1 MSGGSVELDLDQEE
15 GLCGGLNGV
24 DQWRNA
30 MSIRQRVST
39 LIQSVPSAA
48 LFTAA
53 IVFTAQPARA
63 DDPAK
68 FLKAMTDYTTA
79 QKSISATFD
88 SDIEVVTPD
97 LQKVQFTS
105 SGKLQL
111 TRPDKLRISRTGGYA
126 DVQLVYDGKTVSIY
140 GNNAKAYVQADL
152 AGTIDQLVDL
162 IQTKSGAAMPGTD
175 LLLSNGY
182 DELMSNVIMS
192 SHIGQGVVDGVECE
206 HLAFRGVDT
215 DWQIWIE
222 SGAQPVP
229 RKYVIT
235 SKTLAGAPQY
245 TLRIKDW
252 KTDAVADADAFVFKP
267 PAGATR
273 VDLDS
278 GVMAEFDE
286 LPPGTPSG
294 AKK

>member
-1 MSGGSVELDLDQEE
+1 MK
-15 GLCGGLNGV
+15 
-24 DQWRNA
+24 
-30 MSIRQRVST
+30 IRQRFNK
-39 LIQSVPSAA
+39 LMQSSASVFLA
-48 LFTAA
+48 GILA
-53 IVFTAQPARA
+53 IFTAQTARA
-63 DDPAK
+63 DDAAK
-68 FLKAMTDYTTA
+68 VLKAMTDYTAA

-88 SDIEVVTPD
+88 SDIEVVTPE
-97 LQKVQFTS
+97 LEKIQFTS

-126 DVQLVYDGKTVSIY
+126 DVQMVFDGKTVSIY
-140 GNNAKAYVQADL
+140 GNNAKAYVQADV
-152 AGTIDQLVDL
+152 AGSVDQLVDL
-162 IQTKSGAAMPGTD
+162 IQVRSGAALPGMD
-175 LLLSNGY
+175 LLLSNAY
-182 DELMSNVIMS
+182 DQLMSNVIVAA
-192 SHIGQGVVDGVECE
+192 HVGQGVIDGVECE

-222 SGAQPVP
+222 SGARPVP

-235 SKTLAGAPQY
+235 SKTVASAPQY

-252 KTDAVADADAFVFKP
+252 KTDAVVDADTFVFKA
-267 PAGATR
+267 PAGVTK

-278 GVMAEFDE
+278 SEMAEFDE

>member
-1 MSGGSVELDLDQEE
+1 MGIGQ
-15 GLCGGLNGV
+15 
-24 DQWRNA
+24 RRTA
-30 MSIRQRVST
+30 MNIKQQARTLLQSSANLALVAIFMVST
-39 LIQSVPSAA
+39 AQSS
-48 LFTAA
+48 
-53 IVFTAQPARA
+53 RA
-63 DDPAK
+63 DDPARL
-68 FLKAMTDYTTA
+68 LKAMSDYTAA
-79 QKSISATFD
+79 QKSIAATFD
-88 SDIEVVTPD
+88 SDIEIVTPE
-97 LQKVQFTS
+97 LEKVQFAS

-111 TRPDKLRISRTGGYA
+111 ARPDKLRVSRTGGYA
-126 DVQLVYDGKTVSIY
+126 DVQLIYDGKTVSIY
-140 GNNAKAYVQADL
+140 GTNAKAYAQADL

-162 IQTKSGAAMPGTD
+162 IQAKSGAAMPGTD
-175 LLLSNGY
+175 LLLSNAY
-182 DELMSNVIMS
+182 DELMSNVILA
-192 SHIGQGVVDGVECE
+192 SHIGQGVIDGVECE

-222 SGAQPVP
+222 SGARPVP

-235 SKTLAGAPQY
+235 SKTVTGAPQY

-252 KTDAVADADAFVFKP
+252 KTDAIADADAFVFKP
-267 PAGATR
+267 HASVTK

>member
-1 MSGGSVELDLDQEE
+1 MST
-15 GLCGGLNGV
+15 
-24 DQWRNA
+24 
-30 MSIRQRVST
+30 RQRAST
-39 LIQSVPSAA
+39 LIRNLPTAA
-48 LFTAA
+48 LVAVVVAFT
-53 IVFTAQPARA
+53 VQSARA
-63 DDPAK
+63 DDPAR
-68 FLKAMTDYTTA
+68 FLKAMSEYTAA
-79 QKSISATFD
+79 QKFISATFD
-88 SDIEVVTPD
+88 SDIEVVTPE
-97 LQKVQFTS
+97 LEKIQFTS

-111 TRPDKLRISRTGGYA
+111 ARPDKLRISRTGGYA
-126 DVQLVYDGKTVSIY
+126 DVELVYDGKTVSIY
-140 GNNAKAYVQADL
+140 GNNAKAYAQADL

-162 IQTKSGAAMPGTD
+162 IQSKSGAAMPGTD
-175 LLLSNGY
+175 LLLSNAY
-182 DELMSNVIMS
+182 DELMSNVILAR
-192 SHIGQGVVDGVECE
+192 HIGQGVVDGVECE

-222 SGAQPVP
+222 SGARPVP

-235 SKTLAGAPQY
+235 SKTVAGAPQY

-252 KTDAVADADAFVFKP
+252 KTDAAADADTFVFKP
-267 PAGATR
+267 PAGVTK

>member
-1 MSGGSVELDLDQEE
+1 MNAGKRVGVSGMSL
-15 GLCGGLNGV
+15 
-24 DQWRNA
+24 
-30 MSIRQRVST
+30 T
-39 LIQSVPSAA
+39 SAA
-48 LFTAA
+48 LATVFIT
-53 IVFTAQPARA
+53 FTAQSVRA
-63 DDPAK
+63 DDPMK
-68 FLKAMTDYTTA
+68 LLKAMADYSAA
-79 QKSISATFD
+79 QKSISANFD

-97 LQKVQFTS
+97 LEKIQFTS

-111 TRPDKLRISRTGGYA
+111 SRPDKLRISRTGGYA

-152 AGTIDQLVDL
+152 SGTIDQLVDL
-162 IQTKSGAAMPGTD
+162 IQLKSGAALPGAD
-175 LLLSNGY
+175 LFLSNSY
-182 DELMSNVIMS
+182 DELMSNVILAK
-192 SHIGQGVVDGVECE
+192 HIGQGVVDGVECE
-206 HLAFRGVDT
+206 HLAFRGIDT

-222 SGAQPVP
+222 SGARPVP

-245 TLRIKDW
+245 TLKIRDW
-252 KTDAVADADAFVFKP
+252 KTDDIPDADTFAFKA
-267 PAGATR
+267 PAGATK

-278 GVMAEFDE
+278 AVMVEFDE

>member
-1 MSGGSVELDLDQEE
+1 MST
-15 GLCGGLNGV
+15 
-24 DQWRNA
+24 
-30 MSIRQRVST
+30 RQRART
-39 LIQSVPSAA
+39 LIQSLPNAA
-48 LFTAA
+48 LFTVA

-68 FLKAMTDYTTA
+68 FLKAMTDYTAA

-111 TRPDKLRISRTGGYA
+111 ARPDKLRISRTGGYA

-182 DELMSNVIMS
+182 DELMSNVIMA

-235 SKTLAGAPQY
+235 SKTVAGAPQY

-267 PAGATR
+267 PAGATK

>member
-1 MSGGSVELDLDQEE
+1 MR
-15 GLCGGLNGV
+15 LNGV
-24 DQWRNA
+24 GQWRSA
-30 MSIRQRVST
+30 MKIRQQISQ
-39 LIQSVPSAA
+39 LIQSLANAA
-48 LFTAA
+48 LATALIA
-53 IVFTAQPARA
+53 LTAQSARA
-63 DDPAK
+63 DDPEK
-68 FLKAMTDYTTA
+68 FLKAMTDYTAA

-88 SDIEVVTPD
+88 SDIEVVTPE
-97 LQKVQFTS
+97 LEKIQFTS

-140 GNNAKAYVQADL
+140 GNNAKAYAQADL

-162 IQTKSGAAMPGTD
+162 IQAKSGAAMPGTD
-175 LLLSNGY
+175 LLLSNAY
-182 DELMSNVIMS
+182 DELMSNVVLAK
-192 SHIGQGVVDGVECE
+192 HVGQGVVDGVECE

-222 SGAQPVP
+222 SGARPVP

-252 KTDAVADADAFVFKP
+252 KTDAIADADTFVFKP
-267 PAGATR
+267 PADATK

>member
-1 MSGGSVELDLDQEE
+1 MD
-15 GLCGGLNGV
+15 
-24 DQWRNA
+24 
-30 MSIRQRVST
+30 IRQRVSPV
-39 LIQSVPSAA
+39 IQSLANAA
-48 LFTAA
+48 LVTTFIAFTG
-53 IVFTAQPARA
+53 QSARA
-63 DDPAK
+63 DDAAK
-68 FLKAMTDYTTA
+68 LLKAMADYTAA

-88 SDIEVVTPD
+88 SDVEVVTPE
-97 LQKVQFTS
+97 LEKIQFTS

-111 TRPDKLRISRTGGYA
+111 ARPDKLRVSRTGGYA

-152 AGTIDQLVDL
+152 TGTVDQLVDL
-162 IQTKSGAAMPGTD
+162 IQAKSGAAMPGTD
-175 LLLSNGY
+175 LLLTNAY
-182 DELMSNVIMS
+182 DELMSGVIQAR
-192 SHIGQGVVDGVECE
+192 HIGQGVVDGVECE

-222 SGAQPVP
+222 SGARPAP

-252 KTDAVADADAFVFKP
+252 KTDAVADAEAFVFKP
-267 PAGATR
+267 PSGVTK

-278 GVMAEFDE
+278 VVMVEFDE
-286 LPPGTPSG
+286 IPPGTPSG

>member
-1 MSGGSVELDLDQEE
+1 MNVGKRVRVLVQSLANV
-15 GLCGGLNGV
+15 
-24 DQWRNA
+24 A
-30 MSIRQRVST
+30 SITV
-39 LIQSVPSAA
+39 
-48 LFTAA
+48 
-53 IVFTAQPARA
+53 IVAFTAQTARA
-63 DDPAK
+63 DDPEK
-68 FLKAMTDYTTA
+68 ILKTMTDYNAA

-88 SDIEVVTPD
+88 SDIEVVTPE
-97 LQKVQFTS
+97 LEKIQFTS

-111 TRPDKLRISRTGGYA
+111 SRPDKLRISRTGGYA

-152 AGTIDQLVDL
+152 AGTVDQLVDL
-162 IQTKSGAAMPGTD
+162 IQVKSGAALPGAD
-175 LLLSNGY
+175 LLLSNAY
-182 DELMSNVIMS
+182 DELMSNVIS
-192 SHIGQGVVDGVECE
+192 ARHIGQGVIDGVECE

-222 SGAQPVP
+222 SGARPVP

-252 KTDAVADADAFVFKP
+252 KTDAVADADAFAFKA
-267 PAGATR
+267 PAGATK

-278 GVMAEFDE
+278 GVIVEFDE
-286 LPPGTPSG
+286 LPPGTPLG